1 MKAVSI
7 VGPKKA
13 GKTTLGLALCAEL
26 KQRGIRVSAAKHS
39 NHGFDRQDTDTARYA
54 EHCTGVLG
62 FGPNEAFALWPKVR
76 PLADLLP
83 LMDAEFMVVEGGK
96 YLGWMPRVLV
106 LDEEPAEG
114 LDWLSPELA
123 VAVYGKYEIPGIPNT
138 SDPRELVDIVL
149 ERGFVLPALDCE
161 ACGRESCKAL
171 AAEIVSG
178 QASVNDC
185 VSLESAAEI
194 SINGTPLGTNPF
206 VEKMIAATVRGM
218 LSTLKGFAPGKAE
231 IKVDV

>member
-1 MKAVSI
+1 MNAVSI

-13 GKTTLGLALCAEL
+13 GKTTLGLALCSEL
-26 KQRGIRVSAAKHS
+26 RQRGIQVAAAKHS
-39 NHGFDRQDTDTARYA
+39 SHGFDRQDTDTARYA
-54 EHCTGVLG
+54 EICSGVLG
-62 FGPNEAFALWPKVR
+62 FGPNESFAVWPKVR
-76 PLADLLP
+76 PLIDLLP

-114 LDWLSPELA
+114 IDWLSPELA
-123 VAVYGKYEIPGIPNT
+123 VAVFGRFEIPGIPST
-138 SDPRELVDIVL
+138 RDPKELADIVL

-161 ACGRESCKAL
+161 ACGRPDCRSLATEIVAGEATVQDCASLTA
-171 AAEIVSG
+171 AAEIT
-178 QASVNDC
+178 
-185 VSLESAAEI
+185 
-194 SINGTPLGTNPF
+194 INGTPLGTNPF